1 MLDMMLLI
9 NESVSWKMKQDER
22 PSGKK
27 LKFLQENRRKNL
39 VRLLLDVEL
48 RGVEHRVHITSDS
61 RADLTINDGD
71 WVNDHIRTAIVK
83 HNYEINKIPKLQ
95 VKDFTIKE
103 IKEYERF
110 SLSDGQ

>member
-1 MLDMMLLI
+1 
-9 NESVSWKMKQDER
+9 MKREEHQ
-22 PSGKK
+22 SGKK

-48 RGVEHRVHITSDS
+48 RGVDHTIHITNDS
-61 RADLTINDGD
+61 RADLTINDGN

-95 VKDFTIKE
+95 VKDFSIKE
-103 IKEYERF
+103 IREYEKS
-110 SLSDGQ
+110 SLSDDQ

>member
-1 MLDMMLLI
+1 MKR
-9 NESVSWKMKQDER
+9 NET

-27 LKFLQENRRKNL
+27 LDRLKEIRRKNL
-39 VRLLLDVEL
+39 VRKLLDIQL

-61 RADLTINDGD
+61 RADLTVHDGD
-71 WVNDHIRTAIVK
+71 WVTDHIRTAIVK

-103 IKEYERF
+103 IKEYE
-110 SLSDGQ
+110 SSIE

>member
-1 MLDMMLLI
+1 
-9 NESVSWKMKQDER
+9 MKRDET

-27 LKFLQENRRKNL
+27 LDCLKEIRRKGL

-48 RGVEHRVHITSDS
+48 RGVEHKVHITSDS
-61 RADLTINDGD
+61 RADLTVHDGD

-103 IKEYERF
+103 IKEYEN
-110 SLSDGQ
+110 SIE

>member
-1 MLDMMLLI
+1 
-9 NESVSWKMKQDER
+9 MKRDET

-27 LKFLQENRRKNL
+27 LDCLKEIRRKGL
-39 VRLLLDVEL
+39 VKLLLDVEL

-61 RADLTINDGD
+61 RADLTVHDGD
-71 WVNDHIRTAIVK
+71 WITDHIRTAIVK

-103 IKEYERF
+103 IKEYEN
-110 SLSDGQ
+110 SIE

>member
-1 MLDMMLLI
+1 MKR
-9 NESVSWKMKQDER
+9 NERSSYNKLE
-22 PSGKK
+22 K
-27 LKFLQENRRKNL
+27 LKEIRRKNL
-39 VRLLLDVEL
+39 VKLLLDIEL

-95 VKDFTIKE
+95 VKDFSIKE
-103 IKEYERF
+103 IKEYE
-110 SLSDGQ
+110 SSIK

>member
-1 MLDMMLLI
+1 
-9 NESVSWKMKQDER
+9 MKRDET

-27 LKFLQENRRKNL
+27 LDRLKEIRRKGL
-39 VRLLLDVEL
+39 VKLLLEVEL

-61 RADLTINDGD
+61 RADLTVHDGD
-71 WVNDHIRTAIVK
+71 WITDHIRTAIVK

-103 IKEYERF
+103 IREYENTIE
-110 SLSDGQ
+110 